1 MTPILTGPRSAL
13 TVAAAADSHV
23 GLTAALLKLQ

>member
-13 TVAAAADSHV
+13 VVAADANSHV
-23 GLTAALLKLQ
+23 GLTAALLELQ